1 MLKKLEKQNDQLSD
15 LDWAR
20 QVLQD
25 INGQNVCDVGL
36 ATVLCHNLINF
47 GVSQSVRD
55 TALRVL
61 HKISNSQR
69 YAKIIE
75 INSARTKT
83 NRETVTSEQQHDD
96 RLLKLGVE
104 TTAWESGCFE
114 IYNKRT
120 T

>member
-1 MLKKLEKQNDQLSD
+1 MEEKLEKQKDQFAD

-20 QVLQD
+20 QVLND
-25 INGQNVCDVGL
+25 INGSNVCDVGL
-36 ATVLCHNLINF
+36 AAVICHNLINS

-55 TALRVL
+55 TALTVL
-61 HKISNSQR
+61 HKISNPQR
-69 YAKIIE
+69 YAEIIE
-75 INSARTKT
+75 INSARAKP
-83 NRETVTSEQQHDD
+83 NQKAVGSERQHDD